1 MESLL
6 QIVVCQECEKDYKN
20 SRHGTAS
27 HKIAFAI
34 AIHDAL
40 INCKFLLTHSL
51 PQTTLFLVA
60 SPSILKE

>member
-34 AIHDAL
+34 AILDAL

-51 PQTTLFLVA
+51 PQTTLSLVA

>member
-20 SRHGTAS
+20 IRHGTTS

-34 AIHDAL
+34 AILDAL
-40 INCKFLLTHSL
+40 IHCEFLLTHS
-51 PQTTLFLVA
+51 TTNYTFFGCLSFH
-60 SPSILKE
+60 S